1 MIRPEAKRIRN
12 FCIIAHIDHGKS
24 TLADRLLENTGT
36 VQKRDMQA
44 QLLDSMDLERER
56 GITIKSKAIRLEYE
70 YKGEVYY
77 LNLIDTPGH
86 VDFTYEVSRSLRAC
100 EGAILV
106 VDATQ
111 GMQAQTISNLYLA
124 MGADLE
130 ILPILNKIDLPSAQP
145 EMFAKQVGDMMGF
158 DPDMIPRVSAKAG
171 IGINELLEK
180 IVEFFPEP
188 KAERELP
195 LRAFVFDSVYD
206 SYRGGIA
213 YVRVVEGT
221 LKKGMKLRYMR
232 SGGEYE
238 AIEIGI
244 LTRTRIPCDEIS
256 AGEVGY
262 LVGNV
267 RNLSDIKTGDTLT
280 DMARP
285 AAEPLPGYREV
296 KPMVFAGLY
305 PIDPDD
311 YSELRES
318 LEKLQLNDSA
328 ISFVPETSGALG
340 FGFRCGFLGLL
351 HMEVVQERL
360 DREFN
365 MNIITTAPGVE
376 YHVTKTDG
384 EVVLVDNPSQLPS
397 PNAIDSIAEPWI
409 KAQIFTPS
417 EYIGNIHK
425 LCN

>member
-1 MIRPEAKRIRN
+1 
-12 FCIIAHIDHGKS
+12 
-24 TLADRLLENTGT
+24 
-36 VQKRDMQA
+36 V
-44 QLLDSMDLERER
+44 
-56 GITIKSKAIRLEYE
+56 
-70 YKGEVYY
+70 EV
-77 LNLIDTPGH
+77 
-86 VDFTYEVSRSLRAC
+86 
-100 EGAILV
+100 
-106 VDATQ
+106 
-111 GMQAQTISNLYLA
+111 
-124 MGADLE
+124 
-130 ILPILNKIDLPSAQP
+130 
-145 EMFAKQVGDMMGF
+145 
-158 DPDMIPRVSAKAG
+158 
-171 IGINELLEK
+171 
-180 IVEFFPEP
+180 FPAP
-188 KAERELP
+188 KAERQLP

-221 LKKGMKLRYMR
+221 LKKGDRLRYMR

-238 AIEIGI
+238 AVEIGI
-244 LTRTRIPCDEIS
+244 LGRGRIACEELS

-262 LVGNV
+262 MVGNV

-280 DMARP
+280 NLANP

-305 PIDPDD
+305 PVDPDD

-328 ISFVPETSGALG
+328 ISFVPESSGALG

-360 DREFN
+360 DREFA

-384 EVVLVDNPSQLPS
+384 DVVFVDNPSQLPT
-397 PNAIDSIAEPWI
+397 PNAVESIAEPWI

-425 LCN
+425 LCQEKRGVYLNTTYVSEEQVTLDFELPMGEVMFDFFDRLKSATKGYASLDYETMGYREGDLNRLDILLNGDPVDAFSVIIHREKAFFYGNSLCEKLKELIPRQQFDIAIQAALANKIIARSTVKALRKDVTAKCYGGDISRKRKLLEKQKEGKKRMKSIGSVDVPQEAFLAVLNMGGDS